1 MKDYIL
7 PLILVVMY
15 AFIGC
20 EPSDKKSSNFNKQS
34 NFEETDYGFKQIV
47 EEFSKEK
54 LPENINSEF
63 VLRLSS
69 FLDMEEYKIDK
80 MIEDS
85 FPNMRIKGNETI
97 LYKDDHSTFYIAG
110 KVRFISRVKV
120 SDKPAIGFIAIHQTL
135 AEDIMKLLITENF
148 EQFGVGKTPEGT
160 YIYRKN
166 GYSIMIQYN
175 DYHNIWSIKLHKY
188 DI

>member
-1 MKDYIL
+1 MKYYL
-7 PLILVVMY
+7 LSLILIVMCV
-15 AFIGC
+15 FIGC
-20 EPSDKKSSNFNKQS
+20 EPSDKESSNS
-34 NFEETDYGFKQIV
+34 NTRSNSKETDYGFKQIV

-63 VLRLSS
+63 VLRLST
-69 FLDMEEYKIDK
+69 FLDMNESKIDK

-85 FPNMRIKGNETI
+85 FPNMQIRGNETI
-97 LYKDDHSTFYIAG
+97 LYKDDYSTPYTAG

-120 SDKPAIGFIAIHQTL
+120 SGKPAIGFIAIHKTL
-135 AEDIMKLLITENF
+135 AEDIMKLLKTENF
-148 EQFGVGKTPEGT
+148 EQFGVGKVADGT

-166 GYSIMIQYN
+166 GYSIIIKYN
-175 DYHNIWSIKLHKY
+175 DYHHIWSIVLHKY